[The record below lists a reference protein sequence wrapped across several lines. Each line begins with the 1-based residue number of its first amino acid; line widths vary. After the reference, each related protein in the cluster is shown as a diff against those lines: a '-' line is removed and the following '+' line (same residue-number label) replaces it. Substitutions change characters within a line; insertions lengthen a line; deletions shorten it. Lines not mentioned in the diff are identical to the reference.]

1 MKRLINFLLTIIPC
15 LSLSS
20 CDTVLQAMQ
29 NVATASYG
37 DLYDTSRSYN
47 TTSSGVDPSNAAVYP
62 TATSNSTTST
72 TTQQKKWKNCHSCN
86 GSGRCKYCEGTGVNK
101 KLKRPCG
108 ICHGNAICVGCNG
121 RGGFSY

>member
-1 MKRLINFLLTIIPC
+1 MKRFIYFLLAIISC

-37 DLYDTSRSYN
+37 GLYDTSSSYN
-47 TTSSGVDPSNAAVYP
+47 TANSGVDISNAAVYT
-62 TATSNSTTST
+62 TATSSSTTS

-86 GSGRCKYCEGTGVNK
+86 GSGRCKFCEGTGVNK
-101 KLKRPCG
+101 KLKRQCG

-121 RGGFSY
+121 KGGFSY